1 MNSMET
7 LVRGDLSVADA
18 PRATEGTFASRAA
31 LRPESREVEE
41 QELGGAVVAD
51 TGERELAFVADGE
64 FAADQLYPGVAPG
77 LQLEVERIAAVEQR
91 CVDAGV
97 LVDAGRAVAAVV
109 RSDQTQ
115 LVLLFRARERAV

>member
-51 TGERELAFVADGE
+51 TGERELAFVADG
-64 FAADQLYPGVAPG
+64 GSVA
-77 LQLEVERIAAVEQR
+77 
-91 CVDAGV
+91 
-97 LVDAGRAVAAVV
+97 RA
-109 RSDQTQ
+109 
-115 LVLLFRARERAV
+115 